1 MCGMHPGG
9 FLFLIYLFSDPVP
22 DVNIT
27 RADVLSGH
35 IRCCI

>member
-1 MCGMHPGG
+1 MWNASRGI
-9 FLFLIYLFSDPVP
+9 FISYIYLFSDPVP

-27 RADVLSGH
+27 RADVLSGY